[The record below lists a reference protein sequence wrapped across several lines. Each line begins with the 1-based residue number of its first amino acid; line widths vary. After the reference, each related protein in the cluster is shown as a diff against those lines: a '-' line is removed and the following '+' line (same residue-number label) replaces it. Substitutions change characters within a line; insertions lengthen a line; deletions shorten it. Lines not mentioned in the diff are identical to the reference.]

1 MKRNSIFN
9 ILIYFFSGFIAVS
22 AINSYAQENNR
33 IDLSGEWSFMTDRN
47 DEGEQQRWFERRLDD
62 VINLPGSMPEKLKGD
77 DVTVH
82 TQWTGSLY
90 DSSYFFNPAMEKY
103 RADGNVKLPFFL
115 TPAKH
120 YTGVAWYGKEVD
132 IPASWRGRRIVLFLE
147 RPHIETTVWVNDRK
161 AGTQNSL
168 CVPHE
173 YDLTSYLQAG
183 KCRISIRVDN
193 RIKEINVGPDSHSV
207 TDQTQGNWN
216 GIVGRMELYATSG
229 AYIDDVQ
236 VYPNLSEKSAS
247 VRIRIKSDK
256 HKDAEGSIT
265 LSAESFNTS
274 ETHRVPPVTQ
284 PFRLTGGVGEADIT
298 LAMGEGMLTWDEF
311 NPALYRLDASF
322 KLGENRGERTVQFGM
337 REFKIQGKWFYV
349 NGNKTMLRGTVE
361 NCDFPHTGYA
371 PMDVE
376 SWERVFRICRSYG
389 LNHVRFHSY
398 CPPEAAFIA
407 ADRVGFYLQPEGPS
421 WPNHG
426 PRLGMGQPIDEY
438 LMEETQRLTKVYGN
452 YASFCMLACG
462 NEPAGRWVEW
472 VTDFVE
478 YWEKTDP
485 RRVYTGASV
494 GNGWQWQPRSQYH
507 VKAGARGLD
516 WATRP
521 PETMTDYRG
530 RIDSV
535 KQPYVSHETGQ
546 WCVFPNFDE
555 IRKYTGVNE
564 AKNFEIFRDILNENK
579 MGHLARDFVMASGK
593 LQALCY
599 KHEIEKTL
607 RTPDYAGFQLLALND
622 YSGQGTALVGLT
634 DVFFEPKEYISAEAM
649 RRFCSPTV
657 PLARIPKFTW
667 TNDETFRADVEAYH
681 FRNEPLKN
689 ARVVYVVRDAYGAVV
704 NRGIIKE
711 SSGKIRCETVN
722 MPGKTTC
729 ETTDI
734 PVGNCTE
741 LGKVIIDLNGLKA
754 PARYN
759 LEVRIESESL
769 KDKEYAEAVNDWD
782 FWVYPSAP
790 EISTGDIYITDTL
803 DEKAL
808 QVLKNGGK
816 ALITAAG
823 KIRYG
828 KDIIQHFTPIFWN
841 TSWFKMRPPHT
852 TGILVNEHHPVFGS
866 FPTEYHSNMQW
877 WELLNRQQVM
887 QFTEFPDDF
896 QPLVQSI
903 DTWFISRKAGMMFE
917 ANVLNGRLVMTSMD
931 ITSHP
936 DKRIAARQLY
946 KSVLDYMRSDR
957 FRPAATL
964 TPGHIEMLFAKD
976 APPVNMFTKESPDEL
991 RPVSTVTKPK
1001 DACYF
1006 SFDGNTGLSGYEYQA
1021 VTRLYSEEAG
1031 YGYDR
1036 QMIPEKDGNDPFFF
1050 SAAVPDGNYRVTV
1063 RLGSA
1068 SKAGVTTVRGESR
1081 RLFAENIPTGKGE
1094 FKTFTFV
1101 INKRNTLI
1109 YPDGERV
1116 RIKPREKNK
1125 LNWDDKLTFEFNG
1138 EAPTVSGILI
1148 ERMNDAITLFLC
1160 GNSTVV
1166 DQDNEPWASWG
1177 QMIPRFFDAPV
1188 SFANYAESGE
1198 AANSFIA
1205 AGRLKKLLTQMKAG
1219 DYIFVEFGHNDQ
1231 KQKGEGIGA
1240 YTSFTASLKT
1250 FIREARARG
1259 AYPVFVTP
1267 TQRRSFDDKGK
1278 IKDTHEDY
1286 PDAMRKLAREENIP
1300 LIDLHAMTRTLYE
1313 ALGVD
1318 KSRKAFVHYPANT
1331 WPGQTNALE
1340 DNTHFNPYGAYQ
1352 IAKCVITGLR
1362 NLQQQGFQFD
1372 FMQYLRDDFIPYS
1385 PSMPD
1390 SEASFR
1396 WTPSP
1401 FAEVEK
1407 PDGN

>member
-1 MKRNSIFN
+1 MKQVMKSR
-9 ILIYFFSGFIAVS
+9 ILFCLFAGILAAS
-22 AINSYAQENNR
+22 ATRSHAQESSR
-33 IDLSGEWSFMTDRN
+33 LDLSGQWSFMTDRN
-47 DEGEQQRWFERRLDD
+47 DDGERQKWFERRLDD

-77 DVTVH
+77 DVAVH

-90 DSSYFFNPAMEKY
+90 DSSWFFNPAMEKY
-103 RADGNVKLPFFL
+103 RTAGNVSLPFFL
-115 TPAKH
+115 TPDKH
-120 YTGVAWYGKEVD
+120 YAGVAWYRKAVN
-132 IPASWRGRRIVLFLE
+132 IPASWKGQRVVLFLE
-147 RPHIETTVWVNDRK
+147 RPHIETTVWVNNRR
-161 AGTQNSL
+161 AGMQNSL

-173 YDLTSYLQAG
+173 YDITPYLQDTG
-183 KCRISIRVDN
+183 NTISIRVDN
-193 RIKEINVGPDSHSV
+193 RIKEINVGPDSHSI

-216 GIVGRMELYATSG
+216 GIVGRIELYATS
-229 AYIDDVQ
+229 ATYIDDVQ
-236 VYPNLSEKSAS
+236 VYPSLSEKSAR
-247 VRIRIKSDK
+247 VRIRIKSGKYKNAD
-256 HKDAEGSIT
+256 GSIT
-265 LSAESFNTS
+265 VSAKSFNTAS
-274 ETHRVPPVTQ
+274 VHDVPPVTQ
-284 PFRLTGGVGEADIT
+284 PFRLADGAAETDVT
-298 LAMGEGMLTWDEF
+298 LPVGEGMLVWDEF
-311 NPALYRLDASF
+311 DPALYRLNVSF
-322 KLGENRGERTVQFGM
+322 KSGDDRGERVVRFGM

-349 NGNKTMLRGTVE
+349 NGRRTMLRGTVE

-371 PMDVE
+371 PMDVA

-389 LNHVRFHSY
+389 LNHMRFHSF

-407 ADRVGFYLQPEGPS
+407 ADLVGFYLQPEGPS

-426 PRLGMGQPIDEY
+426 PRLGMGQPIDAY
-438 LMEETQRLTKVYGN
+438 LMEETQRLTQAYGN

-516 WATRP
+516 WAVRP

-555 IRKYTGVNE
+555 IRKYTGVNK
-564 AKNFEIFRDILNENK
+564 AKNFEIFRDILNENG
-579 MGHLARDFVMASGK
+579 MGHLARDFVRASGK

-634 DVFFEPKEYISAEAM
+634 DVFFEPKEYIGAEAM

-657 PLARIPKFTW
+657 PLARIPKFTY
-667 TNDETFRADVEAYH
+667 TDDEIFRADIEAYH
-681 FRNEPLKN
+681 FRREPLKN
-689 ARVVYVVRDAYGAVV
+689 ARVVYAVRDAWGAVV
-704 NRGIIKE
+704 SRGVVGE
-711 SSGKIRCETVN
+711 SAA
-722 MPGKTTC
+722 
-729 ETTDI
+729 I

-741 LGKVIIDLNGLKA
+741 LGKVAVDLKNLKT

-759 LEVRIESESL
+759 LEVRIENESL
-769 KDKEYAEAVNDWD
+769 KDEEYAGAANDWD
-782 FWVYPSAP
+782 FWVYPSDPA
-790 EISTGDIYITDTL
+790 ITAGDIYITDTL
-803 DEKAL
+803 DDKAL

-828 KDIIQHFTPIFWN
+828 KDIVQHFTPVFWN

-852 TGILVNEHHPVFGS
+852 TGILVNEHHPVFGG

-896 QPLVQSI
+896 QPLVHSI

-931 ITSHP
+931 ITGQP
-936 DKRIAARQLY
+936 DKRIAARQLC
-946 KSVLDYMRSDR
+946 KSVLDYMHSDR

-964 TPGHIEMLFAKD
+964 TPDHIRMLFTKD
-976 APPVNMFTKESPDEL
+976 ASLINMYTRESPDEL
-991 RPVSTVTKPK
+991 RPVRPVARPK
-1001 DACYF
+1001 HTYHF
-1006 SFDGNTGLSGYEYQA
+1006 SFDGNAVLSSGYESQA
-1021 VTRLYSEEAG
+1021 VTQPYSDEAG

-1036 QMIPEKDGNDPFFF
+1036 QNIPEKDSNAPFFF
-1050 SAAVPDGNYRVTV
+1050 SVAVPDGDYRVTV

-1068 SKAGVTTVRGESR
+1068 SKAGMTTIRGESR
-1081 RLFAENIPTGKGE
+1081 RLFAENIATGKGE
-1094 FKTFTFV
+1094 FSEFTFV

-1109 YPDGERV
+1109 YPDGKRV
-1116 RIKPREKNK
+1116 RIKPRETNK
-1125 LNWDDKLTFEFNG
+1125 LNWDDRLTFEFNG
-1138 EAPTVSGILI
+1138 EAPAVSEMLI
-1148 ERMNDAITLFLC
+1148 EKVNNAITVFLC

-1198 AANSFIA
+1198 AASSFIA
-1205 AGRLKKLLTQMKAG
+1205 AGRLKKLLMQMKAG
-1219 DYIFVEFGHNDQ
+1219 DYLFVEFGHNDQ
-1231 KQKGEGIGA
+1231 KQKGDGVGA
-1240 YTSFTASLKT
+1240 WTSFTANLKT

-1259 AYPVFVTP
+1259 ACPVFVTP
-1267 TQRRSFDDKGK
+1267 TQRRSFDDKGR

-1286 PDAMRKLAREENIP
+1286 PAAMRKLAAEENVP

-1313 ALGVD
+1313 TLGVENS
-1318 KSRKAFVHYPANT
+1318 KKAFVHYPANT

-1340 DNTHFNPYGAYQ
+1340 DNTHFNPYGACQ

-1362 NLQQQGFQFD
+1362 NLQRQGFQLD
-1372 FMQYLRDDFIPYS
+1372 FMPYLRDDFIPYS

-1390 SEASFR
+1390 PADSFR

-1401 FAEVEK
+1401 FTDMEK